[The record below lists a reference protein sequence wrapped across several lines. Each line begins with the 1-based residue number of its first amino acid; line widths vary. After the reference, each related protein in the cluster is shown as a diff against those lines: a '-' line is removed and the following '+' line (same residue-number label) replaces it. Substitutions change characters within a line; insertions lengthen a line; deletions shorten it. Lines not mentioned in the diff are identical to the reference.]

1 MAVIID
7 ALAGRDGVSDAAR
20 RELSTR
26 IRKLRIKGFRAANRT
41 PHDRLVE
48 TVLDAIADG
57 DHGLAAAIVA
67 TWMQTRSAL
76 RERAAEH
83 PAGTRH
89 RRGRCAARS
98 VHQLLGHRR
107 VAARTQ
113 PDASGPRR
121 RPCAPRRCRADAEPG
136 VRPAFPVPRR
146 SNPSSSR
153 PGSTRCG
160 SCPRQRPNGPPT
172 RPTWASGSATSCKRR
187 NASSSKAS
195 STRSPASGT
204 GWRIHYRHGRANR
217 AVAGEAVRDWAIRRL
232 LVARLRL
239 ETARPA
245 AQPADPWQ
253 GGPGESFAA

>member
-204 GWRIHYRHGRANR
+204 G
-217 AVAGEAVRDWAIRRL
+217 VADTLQAWAREPGGSRRGGAGL
-232 LVARLRL
+232 GHPPLAGG
-239 ETARPA
+239 AAAAGDRPA
-245 AQPADPWQ
+245 
-253 GGPGESFAA
+253 GSAACRPLAGWAR